1 MHSPV
6 ARWRPRALAGAL
18 FVVALVAPARGDA
31 PPAPLPAQPSASG
44 EARLATAP
52 IRIEIPEGERKAF
65 AMGSV
70 APGHDAEF
78 LFSPPRGAMLA
89 VGVSSKSGEARLSI
103 YAADGNEEL
112 PGTRRESGAIRWI
125 GAGPDGKDLRIVVH
139 TKSQESPVRVEV
151 SIEAP
156 AQEAPAVE

>member
-1 MHSPV
+1 VASP
-6 ARWRPRALAGAL
+6 RPRRSALRRRPRRARARRRSARATAGAAVGL
-18 FVVALVAPARGDA
+18 RRSPARDRAHPHRDSGGR
-31 PPAPLPAQPSASG
+31 AQ
-44 EARLATAP
+44 
-52 IRIEIPEGERKAF
+52 
-65 AMGSV
+65 
-70 APGHDAEF
+70 
-78 LFSPPRGAMLA
+78 
-89 VGVSSKSGEARLSI
+89 GVRDGLGRSRLSI